1 MTGASNIPPPA
12 KKEPMGAPPYAY
24 VRGIPTFL
32 DASERRGPATRGG
45 RSEAG
50 AIASGRA
57 WSSGAR
63 RIL

>member
-1 MTGASNIPPPA
+1 MTGVSNIPPPA
-12 KKEPMGAPPYAY
+12 KNEPMGVPPYAY

-32 DASERRGPATRGG
+32 DASERRGPELAVDV
-45 RSEAG
+45 AKN
-50 AIASGRA
+50 AIAGGRA